1 MCSTRIFF
9 LIDDRHHVTSV
20 FIWVNKLLEIPTR
33 LFSTRVIFGL
43 PFLVRH
49 DFVAFHTFVNFLTNR
64 LAFCVGSTVVGIALI
79 SSEYFVTC
87 TALSPYCFLRDTHT
101 TLCETT
107 FAYIAAAMFR
117 FRIVPFNARIP
128 NTNSSFKES

>member
-9 LIDDRHHVTSV
+9 LIDDRLHVTSV
-20 FIWVNKLLEIPTR
+20 FIWINKLLAIPTR
-33 LFSTRVIFGL
+33 LISTRVIFGL

-49 DFVAFHTFVNFLTNR
+49 DFVAFHTFVNFLTHR

-79 SSEYFVTC
+79 SSDYSVTC

-107 FAYIAAAMFR
+107 FAYIAAAMFL

-128 NTNSSFKES
+128 NTNSSFPES